1 MLHGVS
7 HRLPGLLP
15 RLLPRL
21 AVCVLAAAL
30 AACAGKP
37 TETAASN
44 GLRGSTTEL
53 KTASDL
59 TLVDKR
65 AGIRLQLAIGYYQ
78 EGSYEVALDEIKK
91 ALAADPDLSDAFSV
105 RALIYTAMGE
115 MALAEENYQ
124 RAMRLAPGNAD
135 LSNNYGA
142 FLCQTQRYPQAMAQF
157 EAALKNPMYQ
167 SPIKAMANAGGC
179 ALKQKRYDVAER
191 FFLDALRI
199 VPDFPTIQAGLARV
213 YFQRRDYAR
222 AGFFINRVKEQSK
235 PEAMSAETLWLAI
248 RIERKLGDQD
258 SATTLGTQLRRR
270 HPASPEF
277 AAFQRGAFDE

>member
-1 MLHGVS
+1 LSAAAVSRLMLC
-7 HRLPGLLP
+7 LL
-15 RLLPRL
+15 
-21 AVCVLAAAL
+21 AAAAL
-30 AACAGKP
+30 AACAGKS
-37 TETAASN
+37 TETAGSS

-59 TLVDKR
+59 TLIDKR

-115 MALAEENYQ
+115 MVLAEENYQ
-124 RAMRLAPGNAD
+124 REMRLAPGNAD
-135 LSNNYGA
+135 LSNNYGS
-142 FLCQTQRYPQAMAQF
+142 FLCQTKRYPQAMAQF
-157 EAALKNPMYQ
+157 EVALKNPMYQ
-167 SPIKAMANAGGC
+167 SPVKAMANAGGC
-179 ALKQKRYDVAER
+179 ALKEQKYDVAER
-191 FFLDALRI
+191 YFLDALRI
-199 VPDFPTIQAGLARV
+199 SPDFPTVQAGLARV

-222 AGFFINRVKEQSK
+222 AGFFINRLKAQTK
-235 PEAMSAETLWLAI
+235 PEAMSAEALWLAI
-248 RIERKLGDQD
+248 RVERKLGDQD
-258 SATTLGTQLRRR
+258 SAASLGTQLRRR